1 MRKRQTLSAIFFN
14 DFGISFS
21 TSIPS
26 GYAIFEKQSQ
36 IVKVVA
42 FESLQ
47 RNLVP
52 LGYKAIGRQ
61 QAHLLHQIDPL
72 LINRKLHFCHCYN
85 KALLFLGI
93 MQSFSKS
100 FYFNCYIKFK
110 TGFWTLILIIKK
122 SRISLKYKKPDNI
135 IKLELQHRVG
145 FLSNWLF

>member
-26 GYAIFEKQSQ
+26 GYAIFENQSQ

-47 RNLVP
+47 RNPVP

-93 MQSFSKS
+93 MQSVSSWESYFPSCVLTSTLTKFSQNAK
-100 FYFNCYIKFK
+100 CLKKF
-110 TGFWTLILIIKK
+110 
-122 SRISLKYKKPDNI
+122 
-135 IKLELQHRVG
+135 
-145 FLSNWLF
+145 LF